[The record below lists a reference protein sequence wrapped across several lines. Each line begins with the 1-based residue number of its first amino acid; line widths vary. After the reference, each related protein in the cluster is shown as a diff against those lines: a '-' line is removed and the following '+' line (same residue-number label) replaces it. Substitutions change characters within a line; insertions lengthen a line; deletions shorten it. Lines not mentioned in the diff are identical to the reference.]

1 MEKMVRFK
9 PLKAVI
15 FDLDGTLIDNE
26 GVYDR
31 AFCAVLK
38 KRGISCEA
46 VSHTPGIGVKENWEK
61 MVNRGVLSEDPQ
73 TLTAETYDFYLNN
86 LTDIIVRPGVREVMH
101 YLKSRRVKRILATST
116 GADVASRVVGTVG
129 IAHHFDSQTF
139 GDEVPRRKP
148 APDLFLKALEKENV
162 YPEEALVIEDA
173 PAGVEAAKTAGAPV
187 VALKTDWATRE
198 ALFRA
203 DKVVNNFADLLTL
216 LKEGKV

>member
-26 GVYDR
+26 GVYER

-101 YLKSRRVKRILATST
+101 YLIPKGLGVE
-116 GADVASRVVGTVG
+116 VVGD
-129 IAHHFDSQTF
+129 AHRPHHAAGDIGPGGGGEDTFDPS
-139 GDEVPRRKP
+139 
-148 APDLFLKALEKENV
+148 
-162 YPEEALVIEDA
+162 
-173 PAGVEAAKTAGAPV
+173 
-187 VALKTDWATRE
+187 
-198 ALFRA
+198 
-203 DKVVNNFADLLTL
+203 
-216 LKEGKV
+216 